1 MSVRV
6 GLFGGTFDPMHL
18 AHLRMACA
26 LRDELLLDRVHVVPA
41 GVPYHRARAPLASPA
56 QRLDMVRLTLAGQP
70 GLLADD
76 REIRR
81 QRPAYT
87 VETLESLRADLG
99 ADAELWLL
107 IGGDSLAA
115 LHTWRRWPQLLQL
128 ANLAVLQ
135 RPDLPC
141 PALDPA
147 VDAQWQARQVADFS
161 KRTRY
166 GTIRAL
172 TLPALAV
179 SATAIRQALAAGQ
192 PCDGLLAPAVLD
204 YIHQQQLYCGQP

>member
-1 MSVRV
+1 MSMRV

-41 GVPYHRARAPLASPA
+41 DHLQPL
-56 QRLDMVRLTLAGQP
+56 RRAGQ
-70 GLLADD
+70 
-76 REIRR
+76 RR
-81 QRPAYT
+81 AGAVVGHARPAYT
-87 VETLESLRADLG
+87 VETLESLRAELG
-99 ADAELWLL
+99 DDAELWLL
-107 IGGDSLAA
+107 IGGDALAA
-115 LHTWRRWPQLLQL
+115 LHTWQRWPQLLQL

-141 PALDPA
+141 PARDPA
-147 VDAQWQARQVADFS
+147 VDVLWQARQVADFS

-179 SATAIRQALAAGQ
+179 SATAIRQALAAGH
-192 PCDGLLAPAVLD
+192 PCDRLLAPAVLD